1 MPDQDSPKK
10 PDPTSPDGPRK
21 TPRFQEIVPSSP
33 EEKFLRALSKFL
45 WDRALYP
52 ENHPQI
58 LVDVSTLQTALSLLF
73 SERPERVFV
82 FIEDQIFVDD
92 RLLPNAQRNTGD
104 IAKFLRERQVD
115 AFILRQGLTWNEFG
129 PFLNSLLTS
138 KQESSKQES
147 SRKPAFHSPHIEI
160 RELSSVEGT
169 KPVVPSIIQDLGFSV
184 SKTASKKTRFVDEAK
199 LIRDIYTDWN
209 TTQEALVNLVVK
221 IMHVLEKGLFENH
234 QSFIPLADLKSY
246 DEYTYVHAIN
256 LAILTMAQAESMGFP
271 KEAVHAFGV
280 GALLHD
286 VGKTQVPIDVLNK
299 QGKLSPEEFEEMKK
313 HPVHGAVVLL
323 QYPEIPPIAA
333 IVAYEHHL
341 KYDGTGYPSMK
352 QKRTPHVASRFTS
365 ISDQFDAMRSNR
377 PYRDALPPE
386 KIFELMQESRGTGL
400 DPDLLDH
407 FIAFMKSRKII

>member
-129 PFLNSLLTS
+129 PFLNSLLT
-138 KQESSKQES
+138 SKQES